1 MMKYSLATLLLCA
14 ACTPHTPQQKV
25 TSVKPNAIKAA
36 TVDFVRLKV
45 DTIPQLQFLN
55 KDGSI
60 WKTVV
65 YDDYF
70 SDSSI
75 VPYAMKPENW
85 LLIFRCLGQE
95 NGLYKVVVQE
105 EKHTIKYI
113 SCKDSHFIT
122 ETQQDNIINACCV
135 GFDEKSNPMREKPSI
150 QAKQVPV
157 GPDTGALN
165 ETVKIEGDWLL
176 IQRDTTQGWIKWRD
190 ENGKLLIEI
199 FYDA

>member
-1 MMKYSLATLLLCA
+1 MKYFLAVLLLGA
-14 ACTPHTPQQKV
+14 ACTAHTPQQKNTTV
-25 TSVKPNAIKAA
+25 TSDTTKVTA
-36 TVDFVRLKV
+36 VDFVRLKV
-45 DTIPQLQFLN
+45 DTIPQLRFLN
-55 KDGSI
+55 KDGST

-85 LLIFRCLGQE
+85 LLIFHCLGQE
-95 NGLYKVVVQE
+95 NGMYKVVVHE
-105 EKHTIKYI
+105 DKHIIKYI

-122 ETQQDNIINACCV
+122 ETQQENIINACCV

-150 QAKQVPV
+150 QAKQVPI
-157 GPDTGALN
+157 GPDTDALN
-165 ETVKIEGDWLL
+165 ATVKIEGDWLL

-190 ENGKLLIEI
+190 EKGTLLIDI

>member
-1 MMKYSLATLLLCA
+1 MMKYFLIVLLLCA
-14 ACTPHTPQQKV
+14 ACTAPTPQQKV
-25 TSVKPNAIKAA
+25 TSVKPNEIKAT

-85 LLIFRCLGQE
+85 LLI
-95 NGLYKVVVQE
+95 
-105 EKHTIKYI
+105 
-113 SCKDSHFIT
+113 
-122 ETQQDNIINACCV
+122 
-135 GFDEKSNPMREKPSI
+135 
-150 QAKQVPV
+150 
-157 GPDTGALN
+157 
-165 ETVKIEGDWLL
+165 
-176 IQRDTTQGWIKWRD
+176 QRDTTQGWIKWRD